1 MPLPKS
7 MIEAELPARAQ
18 QGDENALAALIARMM
33 PAIRKGAAD
42 CTAPGLDFDDAVQEG
57 LIGLF
62 RAVREYDPA
71 VGPTFA
77 AFAAASI
84 RHAQQDAR
92 RAALRK
98 KHAPLN
104 FSVPLP
110 RCTAKHRHP
119 PRTGGNCH
127 LRRTICRHDAP
138 YADRAF
144 RA

>member
-92 RAALRK
+92 RAQLDALD
-98 KHAPLN
+98 L
-104 FSVPLP
+104 
-110 RCTAKHRHP
+110 
-119 PRTGGNCH
+119 
-127 LRRTICRHDAP
+127 
-138 YADRAF
+138 DRADEIAQGGDQKQ
-144 RA
+144 RQQGIEASNKLRHNISSQ

>member
-7 MIEAELPARAQ
+7 MIEAELPARAL
-18 QGDENALAALIARMM
+18 QGDENALAALVARMM
-33 PAIRKGAAD
+33 PAIRKGAAG
-42 CTAPGLDFDDAVQEG
+42 CTAPGLDFDDAVLEG

-62 RAVREYDPA
+62 RAVREYAPA

-77 AFAAASI
+77 AIAAASI
-84 RHAQQDAR
+84 RHAKQDAR

-110 RCTAKHRHP
+110 
-119 PRTGGNCH
+119 
-127 LRRTICRHDAP
+127 DAQQSTDTRP
-138 YADRAF
+138 EPEEIAISSVQYADTKRRPKPVGF
-144 RA
+144 R